1 MQCFCEFGAKE
12 LQEKSP
18 LNYQIVCC
26 SKCFA
31 LKTLVLKKEECVV
44 KFDKIVEMMDEKG
57 HLSGKGDD
65 GKHQFDDFIDNI
77 AKENFE
83 LLSGFSRGKND
94 LIFVV
99 NG

>member
-1 MQCFCEFGAKE
+1 MQK

-18 LNYQIVCC
+18 LNYQIAHY

-31 LKTLVLKKEECVV
+31 LKTLVLKKGECVV
-44 KFDKIVEMMDEKG
+44 KFDKIVEIMDEKG
-57 HLSGKGDD
+57 HLSAKGDD
-65 GKHQFDDFIDNI
+65 GKHQFDDFIDSL

-83 LLSGFSRGKND
+83 LLSGFNLGKNV
-94 LIFVV
+94 LIFMG